1 MENNSNEDSILGSV
15 KSSLGIDETETG
27 FDNDIIICIN
37 TVFGILNQL
46 GIGTDD
52 VFSIN
57 DKTTKWSEF
66 IGNTNKYSMA
76 KTYMNNRVRL
86 MFDPPSTQNLIDAMN
101 ASISE
106 LESRMMLF
114 SECKNEEVN
123 MDGD

>member
-1 MENNSNEDSILGSV
+1 MESNNNEDSILVSV

-114 SECKNEEVN
+114 S
-123 MDGD
+123 

>member
-1 MENNSNEDSILGSV
+1 MESNSNEDSILESV
-15 KSSLGIDETETG
+15 KSSLGIDETETS

-66 IGNTNKYSMA
+66 MGNTNKYSMA

>member
-1 MENNSNEDSILGSV
+1 MESNSNEDSILESV

-57 DKTTKWSEF
+57 DKTAKWSEF

-86 MFDPPSTQNLIDAMN
+86 IFDPPSTQNLIDAMN

-114 SECKNEEVN
+114 SECKNEEAN

>member
-1 MENNSNEDSILGSV
+1 
-15 KSSLGIDETETG
+15 
-27 FDNDIIICIN
+27 
-37 TVFGILNQL
+37 
-46 GIGTDD
+46 
-52 VFSIN
+52 
-57 DKTTKWSEF
+57 
-66 IGNTNKYSMA
+66 MA

>member
-1 MENNSNEDSILGSV
+1 MENNSNEDSILVSV

-37 TVFGILNQL
+37 SIFGILNQL

-57 DKTTKWSEF
+57 DKTSTWSEF
-66 IGNTNKYSMA
+66 IGSTNTYSMV

-86 MFDPPSTQNLIDAMN
+86 LFDPPSTQNLIDAMN
-101 ASISE
+101 ASINE

-114 SECKNEEVN
+114 SECKKR
-123 MDGD
+123 GG

>member
-1 MENNSNEDSILGSV
+1 MESNSNEDSILESV

-57 DKTTKWSEF
+57 DKTAKWSEF

-86 MFDPPSTQNLIDAMN
+86 IFDPPSTQNLIDAMN